1 MAAQTHRKFLGKM
14 STSIIPMPMEN
25 ITSPHRRLTAVPSLY
40 KSGYQYYMPARV
52 KSCGYFSNSSA
63 ILCFFQSFL
72 RNHVVL
78 SAYKS
83 VDKVRNHIDD
93 FCDGILMLDID

>member
-25 ITSPHRRLTAVPSLY
+25 ITSPHRRLKAVPSLY

-63 ILCFFQSFL
+63 IASAFS
-72 RNHVVL
+72 RASSVVL

-83 VDKVRNHIDD
+83 VDKVRNHIND

>member
-25 ITSPHRRLTAVPSLY
+25 ITSPHRRLKAVPSLD

-52 KSCGYFSNSSA
+52 KAGGYFSNSSA
-63 ILCFFQSFL
+63 SASAFSRASSVITSSFPPTNRL
-72 RNHVVL
+72 T
-78 SAYKS
+78 KS
-83 VDKVRNHIDD
+83 GTISMIFVTAS
-93 FCDGILMLDID
+93 